1 MTCGI
6 YKITENETGRCYIGQ
21 SKHIERRWIEHG
33 KKYPVHLFSYEVIM
47 ECDIEQLDFWE
58 IAWITSERSIEFG
71 FNRTVG
77 GSGFTGRNKG
87 YKHSEESRAKMSAL
101 QKGKLLSEETKAKMS
116 ATLKGIIP
124 WNKGKKSGLI
134 HSEETKSKMSNRMKG
149 NKNGV
154 GNTNRTG
161 KTASEETKLKMS
173 EAQKTRWRR

>member
-21 SKHIERRWIEHG
+21 SKHIEKRWNQYRKRFPRE
-33 KKYPVHLFSYEVIM
+33 LFKYEVIM
-47 ECDIEQLDFWE
+47 ECDYEQLSFWE
-58 IAWITSERSIEFG
+58 IAWIASERSVEFG
-71 FNRTVG
+71 FNTTVG
-77 GSGFTGRNKG
+77 GNGAWGSNNP
-87 YKHSEESRAKMSAL
+87 
-101 QKGKLLSEETKAKMS
+101 EETSRKKS
-116 ATLKGIIP
+116 ESLKGIIP